1 LKGLRSNERLNDPGV
16 YVEVGDGR
24 LEFLEASVPDE
35 EMVFEVGR
43 RVFTRLKRFLK
54 REGYLDP
61 TEGDAPEALDRWWMR
76 ATREPPVLPT
86 RPRLVPASGSE
97 LPGDFSIHAGVRIE
111 GDDRDGREQLL
122 RYAAR
127 PAFSEVQLSLLEDD
141 VVELELK
148 SPTPSGQRV
157 VHLHPVQFLRRLAW
171 LIPPPGQNQVRYYGV
186 FGPTHRLRA
195 QVVPKPVELA
205 VVEDDDADEGDGDG
219 GADRY
224 RVAWA
229 KLLAKVFDVDA
240 ERCPACGGRLRPVGA
255 VTRREEARAALAAG
269 LSVLGA
275 RGPPTAA

>member
-1 LKGLRSNERLNDPGV
+1 
-16 YVEVGDGR
+16 
-24 LEFLEASVPDE
+24 
-35 EMVFEVGR
+35 
-43 RVFTRLKRFLK
+43 VFTRLERFLK

-76 ATREPPVLPT
+76 ATREPPVLPA
-86 RPRLVPASGSE
+86 RPRLVSTSDSE
-97 LPGDFSIHAGVRIE
+97 LPGGFSIHAGVRIE
-111 GDDRDGREQLL
+111 GDDREGREQLL
-122 RYAAR
+122 SYAAR

-148 SPTPSGQRV
+148 SPTVSGQRV
-157 VHLHPVQFLRRLAW
+157 VHLHPVQFLRHLAW
-171 LIPPPGQNQVRYYGV
+171 LIPPPKQNQVRYYGV
-186 FGPTHRLRA
+186 FAPTHGLRA
-195 QVVPKPVELA
+195 QVVPKPVEM
-205 VVEDDDADEGDGDG
+205 VVVREDEDENDDEAAGDG
-219 GADRY
+219 GEDRY

-240 ERCPACGGRLRPVGA
+240 ERCPDCGGRLRPVGA